1 VSRVFAQN
9 DPGNAF
15 RKTDAAPV
23 KIGGIYKDDGG
34 QFTFT
39 DGQGNKYWF
48 ADTTGGN
55 VTVTLP
61 DATTVTADTIY
72 TVKRTTGGSNTL
84 TVATDGGNI
93 DGVST
98 HSIPAQYASFSYVS
112 DGTNYFILNAGFMA
126 RAWVNF
132 NGTGTIAIRASGN
145 VSSLTDSGTGTYS
158 VNLTTAMPDR
168 NYASIS
174 DACDAIYYVF
184 SSSYDVSTSEIGIG
198 TFRQDTNVLFDA
210 SIVSLSVFR

>member
-98 HSIPAQYASFSYVS
+98 HSIPTQYASFSYIS
-112 DGTNYFILNAGFMA
+112 DGTNYFVLNAGFMA

-145 VSSLTDSGTGTYS
+145 VTSLTDLDVGDYA
-158 VNLTTAMPDR
+158 VNLTSAMFDT
-168 NYASIS
+168 NYASL
-174 DACDAIYYVF
+174 VTGWN
-184 SSSYDVSTSEIGIG
+184 SYFQFATS
-198 TFRQDTNVLFDA
+198 N
-210 SIVSLSVFR
+210 SLSTVSVVTYDNLQAAYDDDYISLAVFR